1 MVYAVGGFI
10 GTRRVWSCMG
20 VVLTTEAKQGTFA
33 KLQEQ
38 YPLPGYRFENQSYSF
53 MAVKSKC
60 SFSVL
65 SWSHEL
71 LVFLTPDGWAV
82 TAGRGRGVLK
92 RQSIHHQAPTT
103 SEGQSQDEVQLL
115 LARLCL
121 VCLWVLRTL
130 QSAGKEPSPGVREG
144 LLSFLL
150 CMYLNTVLGMVAQE
164 PACN

>member
-53 MAVKSKC
+53 MAVRSKC
-60 SFSVL
+60 SFSVP
-65 SWSHEL
+65 SWSYEL

-92 RQSIHHQAPTT
+92 RQSIHHQAPLPLRG
-103 SEGQSQDEVQLL
+103 SPRMRFSCSLLGSALSASGYLEPCRVQG
-115 LARLCL
+115 RNL
-121 VCLWVLRTL
+121 VPELERGCC
-130 QSAGKEPSPGVREG
+130 
-144 LLSFLL
+144 LSFYV
-150 CMYLNTVLGMVAQE
+150 CI
-164 PACN
+164 